1 MPASFDPALPNSLDP
16 ALPNSL
22 DPALPNSLDPALPNS
37 FLRSFCCQHF
47 PRPKSM
53 LAPQKSYNML
63 KVGSLG
69 KAKLRIFCGWAVF
82 VQRNSFHWKN
92 PTGKHKTS
100 KLIYKGNL
108 NHLTP
113 WQPEHVKMHFVG
125 SSSNLW
131 RIHRISRSKRER
143 NEDFPNDIY
152 KSYLQIQ
159 NSTIELDHAGFMS
172 KSSKVDWALPVSK
185 HSNGIYPTRS
195 HDKSLAHASF
205 PNLGKKPENCSD
217 FPSEKVEIWQNQVQW
232 NLTDLDQWRLHQS
245 ILQCCDFTALNG
257 CSTKLN
263 IMDLGKSKV

>member
-37 FLRSFCCQHF
+37 FLRSFCCQDF

-53 LAPQKSYNML
+53 LAPKTSYNTL

-82 VQRNSFHWKN
+82 VQRNSFHWK
-92 PTGKHKTS
+92 TQLGSTKHQ
-100 KLIYKGNL
+100 NL
-108 NHLTP
+108 STKATWIIWLRGSRSIQNAFRRIIF
-113 WQPEHVKMHFVG
+113 EKMC
-125 SSSNLW
+125 NL
-131 RIHRISRSKRER
+131 RISRSKRER

-185 HSNGIYPTRS
+185 HSNGIYPTHS

-245 ILQCCDFTALNG
+245 ILQCCYFTALNG
-257 CSTKLN
+257 CSTKHHGS
-263 IMDLGKSKV
+263 GKVKSLK

>member
-1 MPASFDPALPNSLDP
+1 MENLKFSPQKSSASAVPASFDPALPNSLDP

-37 FLRSFCCQHF
+37 FLRSFCCQDF

-53 LAPQKSYNML
+53 LAPQKSYNTL

-69 KAKLRIFCGWAVF
+69 KAKLRIFSWVGGFCSTKFFSLKKPNWEAQNIKTYL
-82 VQRNSFHWKN
+82 QR
-92 PTGKHKTS
+92 
-100 KLIYKGNL
+100 
-108 NHLTP
+108 
-113 WQPEHVKMHFVG
+113 QPESSDSMAAGACQNAFRNFIFEKMC
-125 SSSNLW
+125 NL
-131 RIHRISRSKRER
+131 RISRSKRER

-217 FPSEKVEIWQNQVQW
+217 FPSEKVEI
-232 NLTDLDQWRLHQS
+232 
-245 ILQCCDFTALNG
+245 
-257 CSTKLN
+257 
-263 IMDLGKSKV
+263 